1 LNRHTRPALGIA
13 GALLAAA
20 LVVAACGRG
29 NSGAGGADPLA
40 PTIPAEASQTL
51 DLQVAEVPS
60 PETTDALSPAPT
72 FDPGTAIDA
81 VDSDLAELDQFLSGL
96 DTSLTE
102 SDGGAYGGE

>member
-1 LNRHTRPALGIA
+1 MNRHTRPALGVA

-29 NSGAGGADPLA
+29 GSGAGGADPLA
-40 PTIPAEASQTL
+40 PAIPAEVSQTF
-51 DLQVAEVPS
+51 DLQAAEIPS
-60 PETTDALSPAPT
+60 PETTDAVSPAPT

-81 VDSDLAELDQFLSGL
+81 VDSDLEALDKFLSGL
-96 DTSLTE
+96 DDSLAE

>member
-13 GALLAAA
+13 SALLAAA

-29 NSGAGGADPLA
+29 SSGAGGTEPVA
-40 PTIPAEASQTL
+40 PAIPAEADQTL
-51 DLQVAEVPS
+51 DLQAAGSPS
-60 PETTDALSPAPT
+60 PETTDAASPAPT

-81 VDSDLAELDQFLSGL
+81 VDSDLTALDQFLSGL
-96 DTSLTE
+96 DTSLVE

>member
-1 LNRHTRPALGIA
+1 LNRHTRPAFGIA

-29 NSGAGGADPLA
+29 SSGAGGVDPLA
-40 PTIPAEASQTL
+40 PTTPAEASQAL
-51 DLQVAEVPS
+51 DLQAAEVPS
-60 PETTDALSPAPT
+60 PETTDAVSPAPT

-81 VDSDLAELDQFLSGL
+81 VDSDLEALDQFLSGL
-96 DTSLTE
+96 DDSLVE